1 MLIPLLTSP
10 RIFCYTFQQ
19 RGDFMQKHLS
29 LLIAFTLFISMVGC
43 SKAPEDSTSNT
54 TVTTTETTQNPSVTG
69 AISDTDATTHANT
82 SDTDTT
88 SAVSNTQHT
97 TKSTNKSVSTK
108 KKTTT
113 TKNTAADDEPTYP
126 EKVIKVYP
134 FDTSFPNVKVKKDVY
149 NDPKNGNSLPYHL
162 YFPKDYDPQK
172 KYPLLIAL
180 HGAGEIGSDNKSQ
193 LNNMKNLFNCNGDLL
208 AQGFVLCPQSNAWWN
223 LDYAEDGDEGGTL
236 GSVLHLLEDLQDTY
250 SIYKNRIYVTGL
262 SMGGYATW
270 DLLQDYGHL
279 FAAGIPICG
288 GGNASKAT
296 ALKNIPIKIY
306 HSLDDDTVH
315 FNSSQK
321 MYDAI
326 TAAGGK
332 KVEFIQL
339 DGIGHAAWDYA
350 YADREAISW
359 LYSQEKTENASG
371 NYTYRPYFTVR
382 NSNGDAI
389 ITEEDFDNL
398 YYTISYEGDTL
409 IYTVELLL
417 NDAGMAKLNK
427 AYAKKSTFAAYWLD
441 QKMYTFT
448 AQQTAETNIFTISR
462 VFNDDTV
469 FGFHDTLT
477 MLYDMRR
484 YLVYKN
490 TCFKR
495 K

>member
-1 MLIPLLTSP
+1 M
-10 RIFCYTFQQ
+10 R
-19 RGDFMQKHLS
+19 KHLS
-29 LLIAFTLFISMVGC
+29 FLIAFTLFISMVGC
-43 SKAPEDSTSNT
+43 SKAPEKSTPNT
-54 TVTTTETTQNPSVTG
+54 TVTTTETTQNPSVTDI
-69 AISDTDATTHANT
+69 ISDTDASTPPST

-88 SAVSNTQHT
+88 SAASKSQHT

-108 KKTTT
+108 KRTTATKTTV
-113 TKNTAADDEPTYP
+113 ADDEPIYP
-126 EKVIKVYP
+126 EKVIKVYS
-134 FDTSFPNVKVKKDVY
+134 FDTSFPNVKIKKDVY
-149 NDPKNGNSLPYHL
+149 KDPKNGNHIPYQL
-162 YFPKDYDPQK
+162 YFPKDYDPSK
-172 KYPLLIAL
+172 KYPLLLAL

-236 GSVLHLLEDLQDTY
+236 GSVLHLLDDLQDTY

-288 GGNASKAT
+288 GGNASKAA

-306 HSLDDDTVH
+306 HSIDDDTVP
-315 FNSSQK
+315 FNSSQR

-326 TAAGGK
+326 IAAGGK
-332 KVEFIQL
+332 KAEFVQL
-339 DGIGHAAWDYA
+339 DGIGHAAWNYA

-359 LYSQEKTENASG
+359 LYSQVKMDKASG
-371 NYTYRPYFTVR
+371 NYTYCPYFSVR
-382 NSNGDAI
+382 NSSGDTI

-417 NDAGMAKLNK
+417 NDEGKTKLDK
-427 AYAKKSTFAAYWLD
+427 AYARKSTFTAYWLE
-441 QKMYTFT
+441 QKMYSFKVDTT
-448 AQQTAETNIFTISR
+448 AKTNIFTISR

-469 FGFHDTLT
+469 FGFYDTLT
-477 MLYDMRR
+477 TLYSMRR